1 MRWRSGKELR
11 ELFLSYFERNGHR
24 RFPSFSLVPD
34 DPTLLFTIAGMVPF
48 KPYFLGKR
56 VPSFKRATTSQKCVR
71 TNDIENVGKT
81 ARHHT
86 LFEMLGNFS
95 FGDYFKSGAAAFAW
109 DFLTGEV
116 GLDPDRLYPT
126 IYKDD
131 EEAFSI
137 WNGEIGV
144 PSERICR
151 MGEEDNFWSVGPV
164 GPCGP
169 CSELIYDQGP
179 SFSCGR
185 PDCGVGCECD
195 RYLEVWN
202 LVFMQYNRLEDGTL
216 VPLPKQNIDTGMGL
230 ERLASVVQQVAGDF
244 QTDLFKPLIDKSC
257 EICGIRYGDGGP
269 GDRAARVI
277 ADHFRATAFMI
288 ADGVLPSNEGRGYV
302 LRRILRRAVRFG
314 RLFGVDRPFLMDLY
328 PVLLEVMGEPYGEL
342 IEQRPLIG
350 QVVELEEERF
360 GRTLEMGLRLLEREV
375 SSLAPGMGGT
385 LPGGVAFELYDTFGF
400 PYELTEEVCQEK
412 GVRVD
417 REGFEREMEKQRER
431 ARAGAKSASSG
442 IGKSL
447 FDELVEEQGATA
459 FCGYT
464 SERAN
469 TTITAVI
476 VGDRR
481 VESAPEG
488 SQAVLILRETPFY
501 GEGGGQVG
509 DRGTISGE
517 SFLAEVNDTI
527 KTPGDLVAHRVTV
540 TRGEAVEGLPVVA
553 EVDSERRRA
562 TRAHH
567 TATHLLHEALTRVLG
582 RHVTQAGSLVNEE
595 MLRFDFT
602 HMKPL
607 SDDETREVELMV
619 NRQIVLNTP
628 LEVILTDRESAK
640 RLGAKALFNEK
651 YGSEV
656 RVVRVPGFSAELCGG
671 THVDATGDIGSFKI
685 IREEGI
691 GSGIR
696 RITAL
701 AGMPSFLHHQRL
713 SEQVEALA
721 RLLSVPAEELQKK
734 AAELVQENRLL
745 SGRLEKQK
753 SRLALSG
760 VEELLHGREEAGGIA
775 IVTGILK
782 GADPESLR
790 EAGDRI
796 RQRLSPVVIVL
807 AAGEGDRGN
816 LVAMADKE
824 AVAMGVDCGLL
835 ARKIAAGLGG
845 GGGGRADMAQAGF
858 RDMSGLAASLKGVR
872 EQVLEMTGGK
882 A

>member
-11 ELFLSYFERNGHR
+11 EMFLSYFERNGHR

-56 VPSFKRATTSQKCVR
+56 EPPFKRATTSQKCVR
-71 TNDIENVGKT
+71 TNDIENVGRT

-109 DFLTGEV
+109 EFLTVEA

-144 PSERICR
+144 PKDRIYR

-216 VPLPKQNIDTGMGL
+216 EPLPKQNIDTGMGL
-230 ERLASVVQQVAGDF
+230 ERLSSVVQQVEGDF

-257 EICGIRYGDGGP
+257 EICGTRYGDGP
-269 GDRAARVI
+269 SSDRAARVI

-328 PVLLEVMGEPYGEL
+328 PVLIDVMGDPYGEL
-342 IEQRPLIG
+342 IEQRLLIG
-350 QVVELEEERF
+350 QVVELEEDRF
-360 GRTLEMGLRLLEREV
+360 GKTLEMGLHLLESEIG
-375 SSLAPGMGGT
+375 SLAPGKEDT
-385 LPGGVAFELYDTFGF
+385 LPGSVAFELYDTFGF

-412 GVRVD
+412 GVSVD
-417 REGFEREMEKQRER
+417 REGFEEEMEKQRER
-431 ARAGAKSASSG
+431 ARAGAKAASQG

-447 FDELVEEQGATA
+447 FDEIREEQGATA

-469 TTITAVI
+469 TTITAVT
-476 VGDRR
+476 VDSGR
-481 VESAPEG
+481 VASAPEG
-488 SQAVLILRETPFY
+488 SEALLVLGETPFY

-509 DRGTISGE
+509 DRGNISGE
-517 SFLAEVNDTI
+517 SFQADVTDTI
-527 KTPGDLVAHRVTV
+527 KNSGDLVAHKVVV
-540 TRGEAVEGLPVVA
+540 TRGEAAVGLSVVA
-553 EVDSERRRA
+553 EVDGPRRRA
-562 TRAHH
+562 IRAHH

-607 SDDETREVELMV
+607 SAEEIDEVEVMV
-619 NRQIVLNTP
+619 NRQVLLNTP
-628 LEVILTDRESAK
+628 LEVILTDMESAK

-691 GSGIR
+691 GSGVR

-701 AGMPSFLHHQRL
+701 AGLPAFLHHQRL
-713 SEQVEALA
+713 SGQVEALE
-721 RLLSVPAEELQKK
+721 RLFSVPAEELEKR
-734 AAELVQENRLL
+734 AGEVIRENRRL
-745 SGRLEKQK
+745 SGQLEKQK
-753 SRLALSG
+753 SRQALSR
-760 VEELLHGREEAGGIA
+760 VEELLRGREEAGGVSV
-775 IVTGILK
+775 VTGVLE
-782 GADPESLR
+782 GSGPEALR
-790 EAGDRI
+790 EVGDRV
-796 RQRLSPVVIVL
+796 RQRLSPVVVVL
-807 AAGEGDRGN
+807 AVGEGDRGH
-816 LVAMADKE
+816 LVAMADKK
-824 AVAMGVDCGLL
+824 AVALGVDCGILV
-835 ARKIAAGLGG
+835 RRIAASLGG

-858 RDMSGLAASLKGVR
+858 RDVAGLPMALEGVR
-872 EQVLEMTGGK
+872 GLVLDMTGEGV
-882 A
+882 

>member
-1 MRWRSGKELR
+1 
-11 ELFLSYFERNGHR
+11 
-24 RFPSFSLVPD
+24 
-34 DPTLLFTIAGMVPF
+34 MVPF

-56 VPSFKRATTSQKCVR
+56 VPPFKRATTSQKCIR

-109 DFLTGEV
+109 DFLTGAA

-131 EEAFSI
+131 EEAFTI
-137 WNGEIGV
+137 WNEEIGV
-144 PSERICR
+144 PSERIYR

-202 LVFMQYNRLEDGTL
+202 LVFMQYNRREDGTL

-230 ERLASVVQQVAGDF
+230 ERLASVVQQVDGDF

-257 EICGIRYGDGGP
+257 EICGIRYGDGGA

-314 RLFGVDRPFLMDLY
+314 RLFGVDRPFLSDLF
-328 PVLLEVMGEPYGEL
+328 PVLLDVMGEPYGEL
-342 IEQRPLIG
+342 AEQRSLID
-350 QVVELEEERF
+350 QVVGLEEERF
-360 GRTLEMGLRLLEREV
+360 GRTLEMGLRLLESEV
-375 SSLAPGMGGT
+375 CSLAPGKGGT
-385 LPGGVAFELYDTFGF
+385 LPGSVAFELYDTFGF

-412 GVRVD
+412 GVTVD
-417 REGFEREMEKQRER
+417 RPGFDAEMEKQRER
-431 ARAGAKSASSG
+431 ARAGAKAASSAV
-442 IGKSL
+442 GKSL

-459 FCGYT
+459 FCGYV

-476 VGDRR
+476 VDDRR
-481 VESAPEG
+481 VKSAPEG
-488 SQAVLILRETPFY
+488 SEAILVLRETPFY

-509 DRGTISGE
+509 DRGTISGR
-517 SFLAEVNDTI
+517 SFLAEVADTI
-527 KTPGDLVAHRVTV
+527 KAPGDLVAHRVTV
-540 TRGEAVEGLPVVA
+540 TRGEAAEGLPVVA

-562 TRAHH
+562 IRAHH

-582 RHVTQAGSLVNEE
+582 GHVAQAGSLVSEDL
-595 MLRFDFT
+595 LRFDFT

-607 SDDETREVELMV
+607 SDDEIGEVELMV

-628 LEVILTDRESAK
+628 LEVILTDMESAK

-701 AGMPSFLHHQRL
+701 AGIPSFLHHRRL
-713 SEQVEALA
+713 SEQVEAMA
-721 RLLSVPAEELQKK
+721 RLFSVPAGELEARAEEMIH
-734 AAELVQENRLL
+734 ENRLL
-745 SGRLEKQK
+745 SGRLERER
-753 SRLALSG
+753 SRLALSR
-760 VEELLHGREEAGGIA
+760 VEELLQGREEAGGIA

-782 GADPESLR
+782 GAGLESLR
-790 EAGDRI
+790 EAGDWI
-796 RQRLSPVVIVL
+796 RQRQSPVVVVL
-807 AAGEGDRGN
+807 ATGDGDRGN

-824 AVAMGVDCGLL
+824 AVAMGVDCRLL
-835 ARKIAAGLGG
+835 VKNIAAGLGG

-858 RDMSGLAASLKGVR
+858 KDVSGLAASLKGVR
-872 EQVLEMTGGK
+872 EEVLEMTGEM